1 MNARRK
7 EGAYTNSFWGKCALP
22 LYWPYP
28 AFARPFLL
36 GTECPNAGKIS
47 CDFCVSRPNL
57 GTEGLD
63 ILRVSLY
70 NSKAV
75 EIFLL
80 LRREEKY
87 RSGRNEPHSKCGCL
101 KGHVGSNP
109 TFSANR
115 PLTSLCQRSNCCN
128 AKPPCIRWK
137 CRGFCALMHSEIQV
151 RGQRLVRV
159 LEFLQAEPEVGKGN
173 FPLAHVGKH
182 DIAAQ
187 DAFGC

>member
-1 MNARRK
+1 MRGERKGLTQILFGESALCRCIGPIPHSLARSSWGQNVPMLGKFPAIFAYRVPIWGQKGLTSSAFPCIITKQRK
-7 EGAYTNSFWGKCALP
+7 FPP
-22 LYWPYP
+22 LQ
-28 AFARPFLL
+28 
-36 GTECPNAGKIS
+36 
-47 CDFCVSRPNL
+47 
-57 GTEGLD
+57 
-63 ILRVSLY
+63 
-70 NSKAV
+70 
-75 EIFLL
+75 
-80 LRREEKY
+80 RREEKY

-173 FPLAHVGKH
+173 FPLAHVGEH

>member
-63 ILRVSLY
+63 ILRISLY
-70 NSKAV
+70 NNKAAEIPPAAKARGEVSKWSQRERF
-75 EIFLL
+75 EIVLSV
-80 LRREEKY
+80 LRR
-87 RSGRNEPHSKCGCL
+87 
-101 KGHVGSNP
+101 HVGSNP
-109 TFSANR
+109 TFSATK
-115 PLTSLCQRSNCCN
+115 PSLD
-128 AKPPCIRWK
+128 A
-137 CRGFCALMHSEIQV
+137 
-151 RGQRLVRV
+151 VRV
-159 LEFLQAEPEVGKGN
+159 QAWL
-173 FPLAHVGKH
+173 FYFITLLAELVLRLITAGICISLHLYTKMAKH
-182 DIAAQ
+182 LFYCLLTPD
-187 DAFGC
+187 